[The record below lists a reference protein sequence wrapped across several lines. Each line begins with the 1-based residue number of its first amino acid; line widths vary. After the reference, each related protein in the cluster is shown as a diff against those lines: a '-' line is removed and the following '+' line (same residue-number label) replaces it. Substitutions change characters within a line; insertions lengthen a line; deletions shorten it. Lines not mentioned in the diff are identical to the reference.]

1 MDGISIALLAGIAA
15 AFCAALLGL
24 RRSGG
29 CGCGCGCGCDC
40 AHCRNRKT
48 PPKP

>member
-15 AFCAALLGL
+15 AFCAALLCL
-24 RRSGG
+24 RKSGG
-29 CGCGCGCGCDC
+29 CGCGCGRDC